1 MEHREV
7 CPSGCHLI
15 TFPNPSWVDI
25 PAFLTPHHTLA
36 SDLRQPGP
44 RKRLNLWMLRY
55 LGTWSVVQM
64 GNGSQY
70 WQRLKKHPRS
80 SADIWQQL
88 SYSNPHNQ
96 HIKIPSPSWANIPAQ
111 STLHNYLALDLE
123 QPQEGKNMTLD
134 CIWVE
139 SQMPTQAM
147 HKTSESTQST
157 LTTATPLLWGKGL
170 RAGRRKNTLKENIV
184 NLSRTL
190 RASVPP
196 IWGADLNPDRKWQ
209 PLSRQ
214 KVLPHTLGLGFSFSN
229 TNHTP
234 SQCDSSQHTLG
245 KDVAGIHNNY
255 SHHNQR
261 TWVHQVYRQPSH
273 IKIALQDHN
282 R

>member
-1 MEHREV
+1 MAANIGRD
-7 CPSGCHLI
+7 SK
-15 TFPNPSWVDI
+15 S
-25 PAFLTPHHTLA
+25 TPEA
-36 SDLRQPGP
+36 
-44 RKRLNLWMLRY
+44 
-55 LGTWSVVQM
+55 V
-64 GNGSQY
+64 
-70 WQRLKKHPRS
+70 
-80 SADIWQQL
+80 QL
-88 SYSNPHNQ
+88 SYSNLHNQ

-184 NLSRTL
+184 NLSLTL

-196 IWGADLNPDRKWQ
+196 NMGGRPQSWQ
-209 PLSRQ
+209 EVTATEQTESPA
-214 KVLPHTLGLGFSFSN
+214 HTLGLGFSFSN

-234 SQCDSSQHTLG
+234 YQCDSSQHTLG